1 MAKKFN
7 FDTIKEMTPDSMKR
21 ALLFLFGAIIILVL
35 GVTVG
40 SNVENGMLKGLFIIG
55 GLVGGCVM
63 GYQSYKIVIDKKNE
77 KTCNASWT
85 EYTNIAKPTDED
97 LDTEEDISECTAKTN
112 AYYKGYAGVWV
123 KPAQSPTTSGNVD
136 AIYFPGDS
144 ESYTATTDSSG
155 GKLYARNADK
165 NKDQKAF
172 AVTVSGGTTPPRS
185 PASPA

>member
-1 MAKKFN
+1 MAKKFS
-7 FDTIKEMTPDSMKR
+7 FDTIKEMTPDSLKR

-35 GVTVG
+35 GVSIG
-40 SNVENGMLKGLFIIG
+40 SGVENSMVKGLLIVG
-55 GLVGGCVM
+55 GLVGGAVM

-85 EYTNIAKPTDED
+85 EYTNIAKPNDEE

-123 KPAQSPTTSGNVD
+123 KPASSPTATNNVD

-144 ESYTATTDSSG
+144 ESFNATTDSSG
-155 GKLYARNADK
+155 GKIYARNADK
-165 NKDQKAF
+165 KKDQKAF
-172 AVTVSGGTTPPRS
+172 TVNREGATGTSPSS
-185 PASPA
+185 PA